1 MFPLCLHNSE
11 KKKSA
16 FLQVIYFVFLEGWLE
31 ILRVKGTEQD
41 QSSAQIDLQL
51 YYCYYYYFDNVNIL
65 EDKAL

>member
-11 KKKSA
+11 KISISSGNLL
-16 FLQVIYFVFLEGWLE
+16 FFPEGWLE